1 MKEEFVKYFL
11 LMSLVTLTIAACQRK
26 ESGNDPSVPDDK
38 SVQYETVAVRSEMG
52 TKATFDESNGEGQW
66 QIGDC
71 ILVQRQNSEAA
82 ECEVLE
88 AGTSTTIRVPLID
101 HDSRAGYAYYPSNIV
116 SALASREITE
126 VTVTLPDTYNNYVSG
141 YSPVPMYADN
151 SAGSLVFRHLCAMV
165 RFKIILPETSSIDQL
180 QITFPDKHI
189 TGEFPIRSNSSYY
202 EIRAEDNDS
211 GESTVTYNFDEQSP
225 GTTMIVYVPVP
236 VGDTYSEFTINAY
249 RDGVLIETSDLAGM
263 YIGSMYPMTLPENF
277 TSARGHGKKMFV
289 YLGDYVDLGT
299 GILWAKYN
307 LYQTASYGTLFTFD
321 EHSVGSCFGFAETS
335 TNARNPNSF
344 ADWTWND
351 WEPDLTD
358 WDVVR
363 ATRADRRDSES
374 SERIPSYEDFAALFS
389 NCQLDGPEYEN
400 GNLLG
405 IRMSNSTN
413 PDKSVYFPAIPFVM
427 EIASFDQEVASYVP
441 FDMAEV
447 ASYVP
452 FEEQVP
458 YDLGGLDE
466 STSSISYWSGSVLY
480 NQIPLYV
487 FSVDDLLVR
496 YGDVLPDYI
505 MDNIGPEGDPRN
517 LPPICVFSSSGDP
530 KFNYVVLEYQYFHRF
545 PVRPVRDKP
554 Y

>member
-11 LMSLVTLTIAACQRK
+11 LMSLLTLTIAACQRK
-26 ESGNDPSVPDDK
+26 ESGNDPSVPDDT
-38 SVQYETVAVRSEMG
+38 SVQYETVVVRSEMG
-52 TKATFDESNGEGQW
+52 TKATFDESNGEGRW

-88 AGTSTTIRVPLID
+88 EGTSTTIRVPLID
-101 HDSRAGYAYYPSNIV
+101 HESRAGYAYYPSNIV
-116 SALASREITE
+116 SPTASRDITG
-126 VTVTLPDTYNNYVSG
+126 VTVTLPDTYNDYVSG

-189 TGEFPIRSNSSYY
+189 TGEFPIRNNSSYY
-202 EIRAEDNDS
+202 EIRAEDNVS
-211 GESTVTYNFDEQSP
+211 GESTVTYNFDEQDP

-236 VGDTYSEFTINAY
+236 VGDTYREFTINAY
-249 RDGVLIETSDLAGM
+249 LNGELIETSDLAGM
-263 YIGSMYPMTLPENF
+263 YIGAIYPMTLPEDF

-307 LYQTASYGTLFTFD
+307 LNQTASYGTLFTFD
-321 EHSVGSCFGFAETS
+321 EHSVGSCFGFAETI
-335 TNARNPNSF
+335 ARNPNSF
-344 ADWTWND
+344 AAWGWGDWSPN
-351 WEPDLTD
+351 LTD

-363 ATRADRRDSES
+363 ATRNNRRDSG

-389 NCQLDGPEYEN
+389 KCQFGDPEYDEN
-400 GNLLG
+400 YNLLG
-405 IRMSNSTN
+405 IRVSNSTN
-413 PDKSVYFPAIPFVM
+413 PEKSAYFPAIPF
-427 EIASFDQEVASYVP
+427 E
-441 FDMAEV
+441 MAEV
-447 ASYVP
+447 ASLNPLVMAEVASFGP
-452 FEEQVP
+452 FTAIEVP
-458 YDLGGLDE
+458 YDQGGLDG
-466 STSSISYWSGSVLY
+466 STSSISYWSGSGLH
-480 NQIPLYV
+480 NQMLGYV
-487 FSVDDLLVR
+487 FSVDDLLET
-496 YGDVLPDYI
+496 YGDFLTSYI
-505 MDNIGPEGDPRN
+505 TYYIDSEDFQY

-530 KFNYVVLEYQYFHRF
+530 EFNFVVLEYQYFHRF

-554 Y
+554 